1 MPIIS
6 PLSAEI
12 IRVLV
17 WEYSLLAVIL
27 VGDCSGLLRGL
38 VYSAMAMSIAKSI
51 AIAISMA
58 AVILMAIV
66 KVAAIIR

>member
-1 MPIIS
+1 M
-6 PLSAEI
+6 
-12 IRVLV
+12 
-17 WEYSLLAVIL
+17 LAVIL